1 MSGLAGAL
9 TFVRRVDVQ
18 FDECIFALE
27 TWGLRPGSA
36 GSIRVGR
43 SRLSPAKSGEYPA
56 KPGEGAPAIPGSP
69 RSLLRGVGKSGEY
82 PAKPGEGRVDG
93 EHVLRSGRCKLSVL
107 LYGGSLRPLPMEL
120 LLLPW
125 SSLQGVTYLELVP
138 RRAVRPSKRYY
149 GAGNNLLD
157 ELIAGLRS
165 FASASQETEEA
176 V

>member
-36 GSIRVGR
+36 GSILVGR

-82 PAKPGEGRVDG
+82 PAKPGEGAPAIPGSPRSLLRGVGKSG
-93 EHVLRSGRCKLSVL
+93 E
-107 LYGGSLRPLPMEL
+107 YP
-120 LLLPW
+120 
-125 SSLQGVTYLELVP
+125 
-138 RRAVRPSKRYY
+138 
-149 GAGNNLLD
+149 
-157 ELIAGLRS
+157 
-165 FASASQETEEA
+165 
-176 V
+176 

>member
-27 TWGLRPGSA
+27 NWGLRPGSA

-43 SRLSPAKSGEYPA
+43 SRLSPAKSGEYPAKPGEGAPAIPGSPRSLRRGVRRAGEYPA

-125 SSLQGVTYLELVP
+125 SSLQGVIYLELVP
-138 RRAVRPSKRYY
+138 RRAVRPSKR
-149 GAGNNLLD
+149 
-157 ELIAGLRS
+157 
-165 FASASQETEEA
+165 
-176 V
+176 

>member
-56 KPGEGAPAIPGSP
+56 KPGEGAPAIP
-69 RSLLRGVGKSGEY
+69 VGMSGEY
-82 PAKPGEGRVDG
+82 PAKPGEGGVDG

-149 GAGNNLLD
+149 GAANNLLD

>member
-1 MSGLAGAL
+1 M
-9 TFVRRVDVQ
+9 
-18 FDECIFALE
+18 
-27 TWGLRPGSA
+27 
-36 GSIRVGR
+36 
-43 SRLSPAKSGEYPA
+43 
-56 KPGEGAPAIPGSP
+56 
-69 RSLLRGVGKSGEY
+69 SGEY